1 MKLIQFTLIVM
12 SATISTAFTCT
23 VLNEKCGLLATNAAP
38 CCTYTFCD
46 DDTGKCVPTT
56 PK

>member
-1 MKLIQFTLIVM
+1 M